1 MATKKIT
8 ISGRSY
14 EVNAPYVEGQTI
26 NAAEAR
32 TLNQT
37 RAENIGNNFRKA
49 VKEAGDDQTK
59 LQDIEGNL
67 GKYDQEYNFAT
78 GGGSVRAVDPVDRE
92 AIRIAK
98 QAIKAKVESAG
109 HKFKDWMQVE
119 GNQEKYDS
127 AVERTSQQD
136 DVLKLAKKAVA
147 DKAKQTAVSV
157 EL

>member
-8 ISGRSY
+8 INGKSY
-14 EVNAPYVEGQTI
+14 EVSAPYAEGHVI

-49 VKEAGDDQTK
+49 FKDADGDEAK
-59 LQDIEGNL
+59 LMELAGQL
-67 GKYDQEYNFAT
+67 ATYDQQYNFAT
-78 GGGSVRAVDPVDRE
+78 GGGSVRAVDPIDRE

-98 QAIKAKVESAG
+98 AAIKNTIESKG
-109 HKFKDWMQVE
+109 HKFKEWLAVE

-147 DKAKQTAVSV
+147 DKAKQTQVAV